1 MGGEEHYARRAGFK
15 GAMRSFN
22 ATRPLVAIMAVGI
35 GRAALDAAIDLIEK
49 LFRDVKAID
58 IV

>member
-1 MGGEEHYARRAGFK
+1 
-15 GAMRSFN
+15 MRSFN